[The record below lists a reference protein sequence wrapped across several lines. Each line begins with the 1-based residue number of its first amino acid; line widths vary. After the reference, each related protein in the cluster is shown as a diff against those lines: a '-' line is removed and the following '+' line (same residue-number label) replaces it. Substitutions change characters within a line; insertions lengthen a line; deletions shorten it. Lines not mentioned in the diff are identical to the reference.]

1 MSSTLIYGISVKC
14 KNSILKK
21 KGGFTMVEV
30 IVIVSVLGVLTGM
43 VVLLMGDTINSA
55 KDNTRKTNAMMMNKQ
70 ISQIR
75 ALGGNIA
82 DGVADGVDTTSMETV
97 INSLTKTPPLNVS
110 GITFALSPKPDSKE
124 YRLVEAYSGAK
135 EKVVEAILV
144 GKAL

>member
-1 MSSTLIYGISVKC
+1 MKC

-21 KGGFTMVEV
+21 KAGFTMVEV

-55 KDNTRKTNAMMMNKQ
+55 KDNTRKTNAIMMNKQ

-75 ALGGNIA
+75 ALGGDIG
-82 DGVADGVDTTSMETV
+82 DGVADGVDTTSIETV

-110 GITFALSPKPDSKE
+110 GITFAISPKPEAKE
-124 YRLVEAYSGAK
+124 YRLVEASNGSK
-135 EKVVEAILV
+135 EKVV
-144 GKAL
+144 KAKLTKEES

>member
-1 MSSTLIYGISVKC
+1 MKYKE
-14 KNSILKK
+14 NILKK

-55 KDNTRKTNAMMMNKQ
+55 KDNTRKTNAIMMNKQ

-75 ALGGNIA
+75 ALGGDIG

-110 GITFALSPKPDSKE
+110 GITFALSPKPDAKE
-124 YRLVEAYSGAK
+124 YKLVKSSNGSEEKIVEAKLTK
-135 EKVVEAILV
+135 EAS
-144 GKAL
+144 